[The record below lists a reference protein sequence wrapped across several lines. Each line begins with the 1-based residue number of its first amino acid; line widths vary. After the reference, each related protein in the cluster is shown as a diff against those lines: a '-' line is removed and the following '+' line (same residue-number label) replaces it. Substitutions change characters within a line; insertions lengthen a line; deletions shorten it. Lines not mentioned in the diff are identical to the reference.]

1 MSKVSIMDWA
11 KNLRSYGTLLHQSF
25 LFIIFLIFGLS
36 LPALSGLLVFPFS
49 MIPNNLWQIYPIILS
64 LLFLPSALLFQ
75 RSERFKKYWGVLL
88 AFFIAS
94 FALSLQAISGLL
106 GFQSTTMNGLML
118 AMLSSTALVVASI
131 VLLTKISGGTMYSVF
146 LTKGKIKWG
155 LFVGLI
161 GFLMFAILSIPG
173 ANYLFQ
179 GQNLTIT
186 KAFSWTPWIIPIV
199 LANGL
204 REELLYRGLFLRKF
218 DFLTG
223 KGFSTLLQ
231 ALIFSLS
238 HSVAGI
244 GLTQYTPYI
253 SILVI
258 TTFILG
264 LTLGYF
270 MRKTDSIIGPIL
282 LHAGTDIP
290 IFIGIFSNL

>member
-1 MSKVSIMDWA
+1 MKTVHLSAYRVE
-11 KNLRSYGTLLHQSF
+11 LF
-25 LFIIFLIFGLS
+25 LILLIFGIS
-36 LPALSGLLVFPFS
+36 LPALSGLLIFPFS
-49 MIPNNLWQIYPIILS
+49 LIPNSLWQIYSVILS
-64 LLFLPSALLFQ
+64 IFYLTLTVLFY
-75 RSERFKKYWGVLL
+75 RNKRFKKYWQVLL

-94 FALSLQAISGLL
+94 FALNLQAISGWL
-106 GFQSTTMNGLML
+106 GFQTTTMNGIVL

-131 VLLTKISGGTMYSVF
+131 IVLTRISGGNMYSIF
-146 LTKGKIKWG
+146 LTKGKIRLG
-155 LFVGLI
+155 LLVGLI
-161 GFLMFAILSIPG
+161 GLLVFAALSIPG

-179 GQNLTIT
+179 GQNLTVA
-186 KAFSWTPWIIPIV
+186 KLVSWMPWILPIV

-218 DFLTG
+218 EGLLGNRFAI
-223 KGFSTLLQ
+223 LLQ

-244 GLTQYTPYI
+244 GITQYTPYI
-253 SILVI
+253 SVLVV

-264 LTLGYF
+264 LVLGYF
-270 MRKTDSIIGPIL
+270 MRRTDSIIGPIL